1 MKKTALVGISFVVGT
16 ALVTLLLADRRA
28 AGWASAA
35 MAVIVLLAV
44 RRRLAGR
51 RPRVAGPAVNDAE
64 ESLRD
69 WIVRTEALIQWSDTT
84 RGDWDQHLRPTLA
97 REFFMATGP
106 QQARDPAAMQATGR
120 MVFGDQL
127 WQWVDPHDVRR
138 SCRGEP
144 GPGRATLDEILHRL
158 ERL

>member
-1 MKKTALVGISFVVGT
+1 MKRLGIVGIT
-16 ALVTLLLADRRA
+16 LVIGAELLTLILGDRRA
-28 AGWASAA
+28 VGWVSAA
-35 MAVIVLLAV
+35 VAVLVLWAV
-44 RRRLAGR
+44 RRRLVDRG
-51 RPRVAGPAVNDAE
+51 PRFVEPAANDAE

-69 WIVRTEALIQWSDTT
+69 WIVRTETLIQWSETT

-138 SCRGEP
+138 SSRGEP

>member
-44 RRRLAGR
+44 RRRLADRGS
-51 RPRVAGPAVNDAE
+51 RVAGPAVNDAE

-120 MVFGDQL
+120 MVFGDGL

>member
-1 MKKTALVGISFVVGT
+1 MKKTAPVGISFVVGT
-16 ALVTLLLADRRA
+16 ALVALLLADRRA

-35 MAVIVLLAV
+35 MAVMVLLAV
-44 RRRLAGR
+44 RRRLADRG
-51 RPRVAGPAVNDAE
+51 PRVGGPAVNDAE

-120 MVFGDQL
+120 MVFGDEL

>member
-1 MKKTALVGISFVVGT
+1 MKKVALVGIPLVAGAEF
-16 ALVTLLLADRRA
+16 VTLLLADRRA
-28 AGWASAA
+28 VGWVAA
-35 MAVIVLLAV
+35 AVAVIVLLAV
-44 RRRLAGR
+44 RRRLADS
-51 RPRVAGPAVNDAE
+51 GPSAAEPPANDAE

-106 QQARDPAAMQATGR
+106 QQARDPDAMQATGR

-127 WQWVDPHDVRR
+127 WPWVDPHDVRR

-144 GPGRATLDEILHRL
+144 GPGRATLDEILQRL

>member
-1 MKKTALVGISFVVGT
+1 MKRVGLIGISLVVG
-16 ALVTLLLADRRA
+16 AELVTLLLTDRRA
-28 AGWASAA
+28 VGWASAA

-51 RPRVAGPAVNDAE
+51 GPKVAEPAVNDAE
-64 ESLRD
+64 KSLRD
-69 WIVRTEALIQWSDTT
+69 WVVRTETLIQWSDTT

-106 QQARDPAAMQATGR
+106 QQARDPAAMRATGR

-138 SCRGEP
+138 SSRGEP

>member
-1 MKKTALVGISFVVGT
+1 MKKVALIGISLVVG
-16 ALVTLLLADRRA
+16 AELVTLLLADRRA
-28 AGWASAA
+28 VGWTSAA
-35 MAVIVLLAV
+35 VAVIALLAV
-44 RRRLAGR
+44 RRRLADRG
-51 RPRVAGPAVNDAE
+51 PKVAEPAVNDAE
-64 ESLRD
+64 TSLRD
-69 WIVRTEALIQWSDTT
+69 WIVRTETLIQWSDTT

-106 QQARDPAAMQATGR
+106 QQARDPDAMQATGR

-127 WQWVDPHDVRR
+127 WPWVDPHDVRR
-138 SCRGEP
+138 SCRDEP

>member
-1 MKKTALVGISFVVGT
+1 MKRTALVGISFVVGT

-28 AGWASAA
+28 AGWAAAA

-44 RRRLAGR
+44 RRRLADRG
-51 RPRVAGPAVNDAE
+51 PGVGGPAVNDAE

>member
-1 MKKTALVGISFVVGT
+1 MNRLAIVGISLVVG
-16 ALVTLLLADRRA
+16 AELIALLLADRGA
-28 AGWASAA
+28 VVWVPAVI
-35 MAVIVLLAV
+35 AVIVLLAI
-44 RRRLAGR
+44 RRRLAKL
-51 RPRVAGPAVNDAE
+51 RPTAAEPTVNDAE

-69 WIVRTEALIQWSDTT
+69 WIVRTEALIQWSEST
-84 RGDWDQHLRPTLA
+84 RGDWDHHLRPTLA
-97 REFFMATGP
+97 REFFMATGT
-106 QQARDPAAMQATGR
+106 QQAKDPAAMQATGR

-144 GPGRATLDEILHRL
+144 GPGRAGLDEILHRL

>member
-1 MKKTALVGISFVVGT
+1 MNRLALVGISLVVGAELI
-16 ALVTLLLADRRA
+16 ALMLAAHRIVA
-28 AGWASAA
+28 WVAAA

-44 RRRLAGR
+44 RRRLAAR
-51 RPRVAGPAVNDAE
+51 GPLSVEPTVNEAE

-69 WIVRTEALIQWSDTT
+69 WIVRTQTLIQWSETT

-106 QQARDPAAMQATGR
+106 QQARDPAAMQVTGR

-127 WQWVDPHDVRR
+127 WQWVDPHNVLR
-138 SCRGEP
+138 SARGEP
-144 GPGRATLDEILHRL
+144 GPGRATLDDILHRL